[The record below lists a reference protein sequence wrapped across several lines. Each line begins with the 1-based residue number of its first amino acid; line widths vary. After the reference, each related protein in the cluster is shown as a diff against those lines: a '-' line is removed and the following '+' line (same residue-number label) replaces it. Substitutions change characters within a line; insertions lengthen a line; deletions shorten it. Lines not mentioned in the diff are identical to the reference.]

1 MNERNRPSP
10 RGNGVQTDFETR
22 DPALSVFDK
31 KTGDLIAE
39 IELPTNA
46 TGAPMTYLSG
56 GRQFIVVPVGGASI
70 PAELIAL
77 ALPE

>member
-1 MNERNRPSP
+1 MNERSRPSP
-10 RGNGVQTDFETR
+10 RGNGVQADFETR
-22 DPALSVFDK
+22 DPELFVFDK
-31 KTGDLIAE
+31 KTGDLVAE

-46 TGAPMTYLSG
+46 TGAPMTYLSN
-56 GRQFIVVPVGGASI
+56 GRQFIVVPVGGANI